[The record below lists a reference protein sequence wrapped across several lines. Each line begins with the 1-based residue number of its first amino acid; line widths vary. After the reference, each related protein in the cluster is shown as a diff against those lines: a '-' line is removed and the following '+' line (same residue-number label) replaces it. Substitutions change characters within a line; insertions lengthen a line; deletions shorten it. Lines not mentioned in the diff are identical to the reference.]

1 MFHDGYMMTREAVEQ
16 FKKAY
21 LKVHGVEIDDA
32 KAIELGQSLLNM
44 FKVIYRPLTTEKA
57 VKENK

>member
-1 MFHDGYMMTREAVEQ
+1 MMTKEAVEQ

-21 LKVHGVEIDDA
+21 AEVYKVEVDDA

-44 FKVIYRPLTTEKA
+44 FRVIYRPLTTKVEANEKG
-57 VKENK
+57 N

>member
-1 MFHDGYMMTREAVEQ
+1 MMTKEAVEQ

-44 FKVIYRPLTTEKA
+44 FKVIYRPLTTKEEKQ
-57 VKENK
+57 ENK

>member
-1 MFHDGYMMTREAVEQ
+1 MLTEEAVEQ

-21 LKVHGVEIDDA
+21 LEVRGVEIDDA

-44 FKVIYRPLTTEKA
+44 FKVIYRPLTTKET

>member
-1 MFHDGYMMTREAVEQ
+1 MMTREAVEQ

-21 LKVHGVEIDDA
+21 LEVHGVEIDDT

-44 FKVIYRPLTTEKA
+44 FRVIYRPLTTKES
-57 VKENK
+57 VKESN

>member
-1 MFHDGYMMTREAVEQ
+1 MTKEAVEQ

-21 LKVHGVEIDDA
+21 LEVHGVEIDDA

-44 FKVIYRPLTTEKA
+44 FKVIYRPLTTREEKQG
-57 VKENK
+57 K

>member
-1 MFHDGYMMTREAVEQ
+1 MMTKEAVEQ

-21 LKVHGVEIDDA
+21 AEVYKVEVDDA

-44 FKVIYRPLTTEKA
+44 FRVIYRPLPQKIEA
-57 VKENK
+57 DEERN

>member
-1 MFHDGYMMTREAVEQ
+1 MMTKEAVEE

-21 LKVHGVEIDDA
+21 AKVRGVEIDDA

-44 FKVIYRPLTTEKA
+44 FRVIYRPLTT
-57 VKENK
+57 KEADKKD